1 MCLPQNLKSTF
12 FEISFLHSTTF
23 ASQKRNNI
31 KKRWFLIFE
40 AKCTNSDNDETFS
53 RIFSAIVNFC
63 ARETLQY
70 SQLNNF
76 FFLLKTWSRNTF
88 STYIKGLKNFVL
100 SIIRRDDNLKIPCVY
115 ILQCVYI
122 LGTLSQWDKIR
133 KKLQFI

>member
-1 MCLPQNLKSTF
+1 MKSTL
-12 FEISFLHSTTF
+12 FEIFFFF
-23 ASQKRNNI
+23 ALYHIRFFCSQKRRNI
-31 KKRWFLIFE
+31 QKRWFLIFE

-63 ARETLQY
+63 ARETSQY